1 MEVVADANGGCGECS
16 HGVLPFYFDVEPE
29 RSMRQKSASGGET
42 TLLCSRRELQLSIE
56 MNAKMEDSS
65 GNLIE
70 FRDVSFRINDILNRL
85 IVLGVSLEIPQ
96 GETLVLLVRCV
107 CGKPTRLRLII
118 ARL

>member
-1 MEVVADANGGCGECS
+1 
-16 HGVLPFYFDVEPE
+16 
-29 RSMRQKSASGGET
+29 MRQKSASGGET

-96 GETLVLLVRCV
+96 GETLVLLGRSGS
-107 CGKPTRLRLII
+107 GKTTLLRMINAMLLPTQGQVLV
-118 ARL
+118 